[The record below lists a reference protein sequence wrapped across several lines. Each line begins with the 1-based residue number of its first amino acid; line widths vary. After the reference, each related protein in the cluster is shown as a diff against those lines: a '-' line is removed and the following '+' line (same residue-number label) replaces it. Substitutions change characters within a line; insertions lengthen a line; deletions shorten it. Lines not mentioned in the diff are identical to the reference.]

1 MENDIFWSGNRIRI
15 WHTPTKNSQEY
26 PSPVFIHFVFPR
38 PPSHQNQK
46 WENNAFC
53 PLRGFIRDLGGKGVC
68 CSIISSLFSAWI
80 DAWMFI
86 GSYRSIGHM
95 EFQTGIFVERKYN
108 GIHPADVEDFYCNS
122 AFSLSYIIAMSKY
135 RFLWVSCN
143 LFVNL
148 RVLRAFD
155 VSK

>member
-1 MENDIFWSGNRIRI
+1 
-15 WHTPTKNSQEY
+15 
-26 PSPVFIHFVFPR
+26 
-38 PPSHQNQK
+38 
-46 WENNAFC
+46 
-53 PLRGFIRDLGGKGVC
+53 
-68 CSIISSLFSAWI
+68 
-80 DAWMFI
+80 MFI

-135 RFLWVSCN
+135 RFLRVSCN

-148 RVLRAFD
+148 RVLRPFD
-155 VSK
+155 VCK